1 MRYHE
6 TVDRRIF
13 WISVYLLCL
22 FPVSFAFCQA
32 GDLAEPLGHG
42 LWRLNYRAPEDE
54 RILDSIRQGL
64 TSELLFEIRVYRD
77 PRRFFGFWDG
87 KLILDDAVRV
97 EGRWD
102 RFNRSYIVTR
112 GDLVER
118 FDSPRAFLESFLTLS
133 YPSLDLSGG
142 TGVHQILVRSR
153 LTPMRLSP
161 PFTLVQP
168 VLAFRERWRE
178 PWMECAINIE
188 EAL

>member
-1 MRYHE
+1 MGG
-6 TVDRRIF
+6 RIF
-13 WISVYLLCL
+13 RTSVFFLQLLSLSFL
-22 FPVSFAFCQA
+22 FSQA
-32 GDLAEPLGHG
+32 RDLAEPQGNG
-42 LWRLNYRAPEDE
+42 LWRLYYRAPEDE

-64 TSELLFEIRVYRD
+64 TSEIVFQIRVYRD

-87 KLILDDAVRV
+87 KLILDDEVHV

-118 FDSPRAFLESFLTLS
+118 FDSPLAFMNSFLTLS

-142 TGVHQILVRSR
+142 TGVHKILVRSR

-168 VLAFRERWRE
+168 VLTFRERWRE
-178 PWMECAINIE
+178 PWMEYEIHL
-188 EAL
+188 EASL